1 MLVQALE
8 GAQSPGAVDRGGDV
22 VLGVISAG
30 KGGTASVPSD
40 AFSFFF
46 VRRRKNGTGRSP
58 SLPVSRFK
66 CAFVRHLDQLRRV
79 GRFALRLSSR
89 SGPGSAESASL
100 SGDEPV
106 AANGNNPC
114 GALATGF
121 GRKRVRGQRR
131 VPVKFRI

>member
-46 VRRRKNGTGRSP
+46 VRRRKNGTEPVPPGKPIQMRLCKASGSIEACWPVRPSP
-58 SLPVSRFK
+58 IKPLWTK
-66 CAFVRHLDQLRRV
+66 V
-79 GRFALRLSSR
+79 GRIR
-89 SGPGSAESASL
+89 
-100 SGDEPV
+100 
-106 AANGNNPC
+106 
-114 GALATGF
+114 
-121 GRKRVRGQRR
+121 
-131 VPVKFRI
+131 